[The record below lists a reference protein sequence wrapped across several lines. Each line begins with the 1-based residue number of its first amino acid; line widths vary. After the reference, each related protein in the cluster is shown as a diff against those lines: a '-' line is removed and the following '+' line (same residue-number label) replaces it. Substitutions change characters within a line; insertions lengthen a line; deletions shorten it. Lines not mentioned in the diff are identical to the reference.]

1 MGNESVGAILKAQ
14 REQNQMDL
22 DAVCRKTYIR
32 QSYLDAIERGEYKV
46 IGDPVY
52 VKGFIRNYA
61 QAVGLDGDAMV
72 RQFNAEIHAAYGISI
87 AEKKRWEKTETAAP
101 VRRGH
106 VGRRTDRKHFT
117 RLEWMILLTG
127 FVLFILFWIWLFYF

>member
-72 RQFNAEIHAAYGISI
+72 RQFNAEIHAASGISI
-87 AEKKRWEKTETAAP
+87 AEKNDGKRQK
-101 VRRGH
+101 
-106 VGRRTDRKHFT
+106 
-117 RLEWMILLTG
+117 LLLRSG
-127 FVLFILFWIWLFYF
+127 GGM